1 MTQARSRVSCGKCS
15 ALHRGTLC
23 VLVVP
28 AVVAAH
34 RMCCLSLVALR
45 GRAGSGLCPASRRD
59 ATRLQLGFPRGTHSR
74 GHRCSD
80 CVGHHPWARH
90 RSSRPRIGGIG
101 PRRRAAVTAGFG
113 IGTCE
118 QFVGQWACSLSPSG
132 TQPPYMMSP
141 LLLRTGNTRL
151 KLQTFHPG
159 HARNVHRRASIVD
172 GRRAM
177 EPPPQPRLGPAACL
191 TPPRSQTAAVLL
203 SAGTARSSW
212 RSTMRSLSRCGARNP
227 QLPPPAAPCRTV
239 CRALIASCVVSGL
252 QDGFLPADVPAG
264 AVQSKQLP

>member
-1 MTQARSRVSCGKCS
+1 MWGRVRYSAQSMTQARSRVSCGKCS

-177 EPPPQPRLGPAACL
+177 ELRAARGGGGGGEGGISLGLSWASPQTRA
-191 TPPRSQTAAVLL
+191 T
-203 SAGTARSSW
+203 
-212 RSTMRSLSRCGARNP
+212 
-227 QLPPPAAPCRTV
+227 CRDE
-239 CRALIASCVVSGL
+239 R
-252 QDGFLPADVPAG
+252 AG
-264 AVQSKQLP
+264 ACQSHIVRKTAPTYLLVVRR

>member
-1 MTQARSRVSCGKCS
+1 MTQARSRVSCGKYS

-141 LLLRTGNTRL
+141 LLLRTGGGGGPEAGCAAAGL
-151 KLQTFHPG
+151 ALLPDGQAPG
-159 HARNVHRRASIVD
+159 TVRSAAASSSF
-172 GRRAM
+172 
-177 EPPPQPRLGPAACL
+177 PPSCLCLLRDRPR
-191 TPPRSQTAAVLL
+191 
-203 SAGTARSSW
+203 
-212 RSTMRSLSRCGARNP
+212 
-227 QLPPPAAPCRTV
+227 
-239 CRALIASCVVSGL
+239 
-252 QDGFLPADVPAG
+252 
-264 AVQSKQLP
+264 